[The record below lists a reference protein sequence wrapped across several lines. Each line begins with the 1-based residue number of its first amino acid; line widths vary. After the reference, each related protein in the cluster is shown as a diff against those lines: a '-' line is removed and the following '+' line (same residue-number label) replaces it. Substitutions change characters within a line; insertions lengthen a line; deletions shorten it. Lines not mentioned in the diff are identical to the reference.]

1 MGIRIPWTS
10 SDIFVEM
17 YFMVLSGLPGYSA
30 PYTAVARPAFPAR
43 PPGTIGVLPA
53 VPRPPI
59 SVIPGVRPIIPP
71 VVRPGLVPVTPA
83 EKPQT
88 TIYVGKIAPTAD
100 NDFMLSLLKVSFS
113 FLGYLPSLMY
123 SSKSTFLLINF

>member
-1 MGIRIPWTS
+1 
-10 SDIFVEM
+10 
-17 YFMVLSGLPGYSA
+17 MVLSGLPGYSA

-43 PPGTIGVLPA
+43 PPGPIGVLPA

-123 SSKSTFLLINF
+123 SSNPHSC